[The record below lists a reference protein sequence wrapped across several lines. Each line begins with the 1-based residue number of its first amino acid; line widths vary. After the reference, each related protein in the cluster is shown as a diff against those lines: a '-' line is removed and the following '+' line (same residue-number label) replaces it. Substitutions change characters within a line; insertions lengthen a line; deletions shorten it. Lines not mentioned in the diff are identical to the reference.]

1 MLLTEV
7 DGQDAVL
14 LGVAGGGAG
23 QPAGAA
29 VNRHLISA
37 ADLSRD
43 DALLVLDTADELAR
57 MSDRP
62 IKKLPTLRGRTVVN
76 LFFEDSTRTRISF
89 EAAAKRLSAD
99 VINFSAKGS
108 SVAKGESLKDTAL
121 TLEAMGADAVVIRHN
136 ASGAPHRLAEL
147 GARQRDQRRGRSPR
161 APHPGAAGRLHHPPP
176 ARPQQR
182 LRARPRRRP
191 GAGRGAGR
199 AAGHDRRR
207 RPAQPGGPV
216 QRPAAA
222 HARRGGARWSR
233 RPPCCPVAVDAW
245 PCSVGYDLDAALP
258 KSDVV
263 MMLRVQQE
271 RMNAAFF
278 PSVREYSRRYGLDA
292 ARMAQLP
299 EHAIVM
305 HPGPMN
311 RGVEIAAE
319 VADSPRS
326 TIVEQ
331 VANGVS
337 VRMAVLYLL
346 LGGAEAPNETPASI
360 RLGRDAAGA
369 EPQRLLARLRHDPA
383 SAVSRRRGPASRSVI
398 WRASGTTMRSALER
412 GHEMSGGGWLIRG
425 RGRSAVT
432 RPTSV
437 SVTGWW
443 QAWAPAR
450 PRRPGRAPRCWTP
463 RA

>member
-1 MLLTEV
+1 
-7 DGQDAVL
+7 
-14 LGVAGGGAG
+14 
-23 QPAGAA
+23 

-43 DALLVLDTADELAR
+43 DALLILDTAEELAR
-57 MSDRP
+57 ISDRP

-121 TLEAMGADAVVIRHN
+121 TLEAMGADAVVIRHM
-136 ASGAPHRLAEL
+136 ASGAPHRLAGWIKGHVVNAGDGMHEHPTQALLDAFTIRRRLRDTPRGGLDGVRVTLVGDVLHSRVARSNIALLNTL
-147 GARQRDQRRGRSPR
+147 GAEVTVV
-161 APHPGAAGRLHHPPP
+161 APPTLLPLAMDG
-176 ARPQQR
+176 
-182 LRARPRRRP
+182 
-191 GAGRGAGR
+191 
-199 AAGHDRRR
+199 
-207 RPAQPGGPV
+207 
-216 QRPAAA
+216 
-222 HARRGGARWSR
+222 
-233 RPPCCPVAVDAW
+233 W
-245 PCSVGYDLDAALP
+245 PCEVSYDLDAVLP
-258 KSDVV
+258 KADVI

-271 RMNAAFF
+271 RMNAAYF
-278 PSVREYSRRYGLDA
+278 PSVREYSRRYGLDV
-292 ARMAQLP
+292 ARMAVLP

-346 LGGAEAPNETPASI
+346 LGGAEF
-360 RLGRDAAGA
+360 AG
-369 EPQRLLARLRHDPA
+369 E
-383 SAVSRRRGPASRSVI
+383 
-398 WRASGTTMRSALER
+398 GTE
-412 GHEMSGGGWLIRG
+412 
-425 RGRSAVT
+425 
-432 RPTSV
+432 
-437 SVTGWW
+437 
-443 QAWAPAR
+443 
-450 PRRPGRAPRCWTP
+450 
-463 RA
+463 